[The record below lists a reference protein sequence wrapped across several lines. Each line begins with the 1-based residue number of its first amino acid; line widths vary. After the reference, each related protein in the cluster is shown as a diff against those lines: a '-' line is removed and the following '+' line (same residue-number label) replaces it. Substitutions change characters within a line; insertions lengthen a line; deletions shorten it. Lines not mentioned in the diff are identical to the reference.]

1 MPKEK
6 KLFQMAVSSRNNSG
20 FTLVEI
26 LLYISFYGLV
36 MALLLPCAEGII
48 KVDNRLEMEG
58 FCQRLSAEV
67 TALQQASLWGAD
79 LQNKLIVDLNQQCY
93 YVYYGSKIMKKV
105 RLQEIG
111 QGSLY
116 FYSPNT
122 SIIRFS
128 AEGAPQVY
136 FSVLIKNRR
145 QPQLVKK
152 FEVQPVTGR
161 VVVSD
166 IK

>member
-6 KLFQMAVSSRNNSG
+6 KLFQMAASSRNNSG

-36 MALLLPCAEGII
+36 MALLIPCAEGII
-48 KVDNRLEMEG
+48 KVDNRLEM
-58 FCQRLSAEV
+58 A
-67 TALQQASLWGAD
+67 ALWGAG
-79 LQNKLIVDLNQQCY
+79 LQNKLTVDLDQQCY
-93 YVYYGSKIMKKV
+93 YVYREGKIVKEV

-161 VVVSD
+161 VVVSE

>member
-36 MALLLPCAEGII
+36 MALLIPCAEGII

-58 FCQRLSAEV
+58 FCQRLAAEV
-67 TALQQASLWGAD
+67 TALQQAALWGAG
-79 LQNKLIVDLNQQCY
+79 LQNKLTVDLDQQCY
-93 YVYYGSKIMKKV
+93 YVYREGKIVKKV
-105 RLQEIG
+105 RLQEI
-111 QGSLY
+111 
-116 FYSPNT
+116 
-122 SIIRFS
+122 
-128 AEGAPQVY
+128 
-136 FSVLIKNRR
+136 IKNRR

-161 VVVSD
+161 VVVSE

>member
-36 MALLLPCAEGII
+36 MALLIPCAEGII

-58 FCQRLSAEV
+58 FCQRLAAEV
-67 TALQQASLWGAD
+67 TALQQAALWGAG
-79 LQNKLIVDLNQQCY
+79 LQNKLTVDLDQQCY
-93 YVYYGSKIMKKV
+93 YVYREGKIVKKV

-111 QGSLY
+111 QGYKLIFIIQSL
-116 FYSPNT
+116 PT
-122 SIIRFS
+122 SRN
-128 AEGAPQVY
+128 VT
-136 FSVLIKNRR
+136 KNG
-145 QPQLVKK
+145 VKYRYLLRK
-152 FEVQPVTGR
+152 LFMLR
-161 VVVSD
+161 S
-166 IK
+166 

>member
-1 MPKEK
+1 
-6 KLFQMAVSSRNNSG
+6 
-20 FTLVEI
+20 
-26 LLYISFYGLV
+26 
-36 MALLLPCAEGII
+36 
-48 KVDNRLEMEG
+48 MEG
-58 FCQRLSAEV
+58 FCQRLAAEV
-67 TALQQASLWGAD
+67 TALQQAALWGAG
-79 LQNKLIVDLNQQCY
+79 LQNKLTVDLDQQCY
-93 YVYYGSKIMKKV
+93 YVYREGKIVKKV

-161 VVVSD
+161 VVVSE

>member
-36 MALLLPCAEGII
+36 MALLIPCAEGII

-58 FCQRLSAEV
+58 FCQRLAAEV
-67 TALQQASLWGAD
+67 TALQQAALWGAG
-79 LQNKLIVDLNQQCY
+79 LQNKLTVDLDQQCY
-93 YVYYGSKIMKKV
+93 YVYREGKIVKKV
-105 RLQEIG
+105 
-111 QGSLY
+111 SLY

-161 VVVSD
+161 VVVSE